1 MPTKLWIVVRREYLQ
16 RVRSKGFLVFTL
28 LFPLLMAGYIAFVI
42 GLSHSGSRQQYRIAV
57 LDESGH
63 IYVPLAARL
72 GKIQYQ
78 KQAQF
83 LLTPIAATGG
93 NAAALARMKAGVL
106 HKRYDG
112 ALVLSPGLRKVRYFA
127 RDVTNFYVLGKLQAA
142 VRGAIQRQRLLA
154 AGLPARKL
162 ARLLQPVS
170 LKQYKVT
177 RNGAKADQGQTF
189 ALAYVLSMLLYV
201 AIIIYGVSVMR
212 GVAEE
217 KTGRIAEV
225 VLAAVDPFTLMLG
238 KIVGLGGAGLT
249 QFAIWL
255 GCVGLVIGYGMVSS
269 NATLQQLPHLGPG
282 VFLLLIVYF
291 ILGFLLY
298 ATLYAAAGAIISN
311 EQDMQQTQMP
321 ITLILVLSIIL
332 IPAVLTSPASLKAVL
347 LSEIP
352 FFTPVLMVTR
362 ITASHPPSWQ
372 IGLSL
377 ALMLA
382 GIMVIIRL
390 AAKVYRIGILMT
402 GKRPTLPE
410 LLRWLKAA

>member
-1 MPTKLWIVVRREYLQ
+1 MSIKLWIVIRREYLQ

-28 LFPLLMAGYIAFVI
+28 LFPLLVAGYIAFVI
-42 GLSHSGSRQQYRIAV
+42 GLSHSGSRQQYRLAV

-63 IYVPLAARL
+63 IFAPLAARL
-72 GKIQYQ
+72 GKIQFHQ
-78 KQAQF
+78 QAQY
-83 LLTPIAATGG
+83 LLTSIPAAAG
-93 NAAALARMKAGVL
+93 NHAALARMKAGVL
-106 HKRYDG
+106 HKHFDG
-112 ALVLSPGLRKVRYFA
+112 ALVLSPGLHQVRYYA
-127 RDVTNFYVLGKLQAA
+127 RDVTNFYVLGKLQTA
-142 VRGAIQRQRLLA
+142 VRAAIQRQRLLA
-154 AGLPARKL
+154 AGLPANKL

-177 RNGAKADQGQTF
+177 RSGAKADQGQTF
-189 ALAYVLSMLLYV
+189 ALAYVLSVLLYV
-201 AIIIYGVSVMR
+201 AIIMYGVSVMR

-238 KIVGLGGAGLT
+238 KIIGLGGAGLT

-255 GCVGLVIGYGMVSS
+255 GCVGLVIGYGMISS
-269 NATLQQLPHLGPG
+269 NAALQHLPHLSPV

-321 ITLILVLSIIL
+321 ITLIQVLSIIL

-352 FFTPVLMVTR
+352 FFSPVLMVTR
-362 ITASHPPSWQ
+362 LTAGHPPFWQ

-377 ALMLA
+377 AIMLA
-382 GIMVIIRL
+382 SIVVIIRL
-390 AAKVYRIGILMT
+390 AAKIYRIGILMT

-410 LLRWLKAA
+410 LMRWLKAA

>member
-1 MPTKLWIVVRREYLQ
+1 MPVKLLIVIRREYLQ
-16 RVRSKGFLVFTL
+16 RVRSKGFLIFTL
-28 LFPLLMAGYIAFVI
+28 LFPLLMAGYIAFI
-42 GLSHSGSRQQYRIAV
+42 ISISHSGSRQQYRIAV
-57 LDESGH
+57 LDKSGH
-63 IYVPLAARL
+63 LFAPLSARL
-72 GKIQYQ
+72 EKIKFHQNS
-78 KQAQF
+78 QF
-83 LLTPIAATGG
+83 LLTSIPDTGG
-93 NAAALARMKAGVL
+93 TAPALAGMVTAVL
-106 HKRYDG
+106 RKHFDG
-112 ALVLSPGLRKVRYFA
+112 ALVISPGLRRVRYYA
-127 RDVTNFYVLGKLQAA
+127 RDVTNFYVLGKLQSA
-142 VRGAIQRQRLLA
+142 VGSVIQRQRLLA

-162 ARLLQPVS
+162 AKLLQPVN
-170 LKQYKVT
+170 LRQYKVT

-189 ALAYVLSMLLYV
+189 ALAYVLSTLLYI
-201 AIIIYGVSVMR
+201 AIIIYGISVMR

-238 KIVGLGGAGLT
+238 KIIGLGAAGLT
-249 QFAIWL
+249 QFAVWL
-255 GCVGLVIGYGMVSS
+255 GCVGLVIGYSMMSS
-269 NATLQQLPHLGPG
+269 NAALQHIPHLGPA

-321 ITLILVLSIIL
+321 ITLILVLSVIL
-332 IPAVLTSPASLKAVL
+332 IPAVLTSPASFKAVL

-352 FFTPVLMVTR
+352 FFAPVLMVTR
-362 ITASHPPSWQ
+362 LTASHPPSWQ

-382 GIMVIIRL
+382 GIVVIIRF